1 MKKVIVIIALILAPV
16 VSGAQSIFDKYEDM
30 PEVAS
35 VIVNQKMFSMIASI
49 DIDMDDPEAQAYMD
63 MVKKITGLKV
73 FTTGDEKISADMKAT
88 VNKYLKSSELEELM
102 RIKDGDQTVK
112 FYVKEGK
119 DENHVKELLMFV
131 SGLKEVMD
139 GEGIEINGKKRE
151 IETVLLSLTGDID
164 LRQVSKIT
172 NQMDIPGGDQLK
184 KAGDKKNQQNNDNA
198 INQKIN
204 GNGAFGYNFGKL

>member
-1 MKKVIVIIALILAPV
+1 MKKVIAIIALIVAPM

-49 DIDMDDPEAQAYMD
+49 DIDMDDPEAQEYMN

-73 FTTGDEKISADMKAT
+73 FTTGDEAVSADMKAT
-88 VNKYLKSSELEELM
+88 LNKYLKSSDLEELM
-102 RIKDGDQTVK
+102 RIKDGNQTVK

-131 SGLKEVMD
+131 TGLKEIMD
-139 GEGIEINGKKRE
+139 EDGIEINGKKRE
-151 IETVLLSLTGDID
+151 IETVLLTLTGDID

-184 KAGDKKNQQNNDNA
+184 KAGDKKN
-198 INQKIN
+198 
-204 GNGAFGYNFGKL
+204 